1 MSVLISGVPEHPN
14 EHSIKRGANFFKVI
28 ELLTQLKRLESEVYS
43 FERLCP
49 LSMFSSLL
57 SLVSSF

>member
-1 MSVLISGVPEHPN
+1 MSILLRGVPVHPN

-28 ELLTQLKRLESEVYS
+28 ELLTQLKRLESEVSS

-49 LSMFSSLL
+49 LSIVSSLL
-57 SLVSSF
+57 SLVSSL